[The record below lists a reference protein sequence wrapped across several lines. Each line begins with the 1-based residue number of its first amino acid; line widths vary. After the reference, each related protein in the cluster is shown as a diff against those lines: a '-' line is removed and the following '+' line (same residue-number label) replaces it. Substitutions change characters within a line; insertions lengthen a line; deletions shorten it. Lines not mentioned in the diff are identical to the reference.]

1 MCVGRAVAISQ
12 PVEPAHAAWLTF
24 NESHFLTCSMLIDK
38 PLISAIETNVDT
50 HLQIKKNHW
59 LLIDIS
65 LGGGGGGGGSVAA
78 SGIRLLGGTLIDLP
92 QKCASD
98 SDHVAGALHY
108 LSFTNRPKRKSCKC
122 DRKQNN
128 FGRVTSSNLTLHK
141 ERWPY
146 PSHPEPGWIFPNSIH
161 SLRSLEHDVYGRITH
176 MSLVIFFWK
185 FLTRILVFWT

>member
-1 MCVGRAVAISQ
+1 MELHFSGPFCALVRGIKDSPEESSVRWTMQEKNFPNGWGTKHLHHLKGPGRVYLDSYSLFVSGMYVGRAVAISQ
-12 PVEPAHAAWLTF
+12 PVEPAHASWLAF

-65 LGGGGGGGGSVAA
+65 LRGGSVAT

-108 LSFTNRPKRKSCKC
+108 LSFTKGPKRKSHKC
-122 DRKQNN
+122 DRK
-128 FGRVTSSNLTLHK
+128 
-141 ERWPY
+141 
-146 PSHPEPGWIFPNSIH
+146 
-161 SLRSLEHDVYGRITH
+161 
-176 MSLVIFFWK
+176 
-185 FLTRILVFWT
+185 

>member
-1 MCVGRAVAISQ
+1 
-12 PVEPAHAAWLTF
+12 
-24 NESHFLTCSMLIDK
+24 MLIDK

-65 LGGGGGGGGSVAA
+65 LGGGAA
-78 SGIRLLGGTLIDLP
+78 SGIRLLGGMLIDLP

-141 ERWPY
+141 ER
-146 PSHPEPGWIFPNSIH
+146 
-161 SLRSLEHDVYGRITH
+161 
-176 MSLVIFFWK
+176 
-185 FLTRILVFWT
+185 